1 MSKQSQDALAA
12 VERIVFQSSKPVVV
26 ALTGGWGEGKTH
38 FWKEVVI
45 PSHSGKRPG
54 YVSVFGAESLAVI
67 RERVAMAGSH
77 LSDLAESGK
86 VPEWLQKFSAPV
98 ASGVRKAANFWG
110 AKIGISDSIAVEML
124 QSFGLRQ
131 GWIVCLD
138 DVERLSEKVGFEN
151 FLGYVTELRDKW
163 HLKVVLIYNREP
175 IDKDTESP
183 FHLYEEKVIDRSI
196 AFALDLTDV
205 VNLVFKEVRI
215 PTVDVCG
222 DVLKRSQVLS
232 LRNIRILVKARNYF
246 EEVSHI
252 LGVNAE
258 PEYLRAALASLLL
271 FSYIKFSS
279 QKPDSLTFEM
289 LAKHS
294 EWEDRFRKAAA
305 EGGGKDV
312 PTAGLAKELLQQYQY
327 TVTDDMDRLLMS
339 FVQTDIL
346 NADELRKL
354 HGQYQNDEIKRQ
366 ATKQLHDVI
375 DTYYHG
381 TMRDNPVELCDAL
394 EVALAPYLPHIPA
407 GELDFS
413 LVVLNAFGREAKAR
427 EIFDDFK
434 RIRGQDF
441 VQLDPDDIFMTGP
454 YSYAP
459 LNDYLQGAK
468 KVQDVDKRSI
478 EAVMTSAFAN
488 RFIGSEDC
496 ARLAEFS
503 VDDLVAYLLA
513 HDQPK
518 LTSKLGVLA
527 KDGNGQVRALALG
540 AAKKIAATSPL
551 NRMRMQGMGL
561 LREENGTSS

>member
-1 MSKQSQDALAA
+1 MSKQSQDALAS
-12 VERIVFQSSKPVVV
+12 VERVVFQSSKPVVV

-38 FWKEVVI
+38 FWKEVVV
-45 PSHSGKRPG
+45 PSHQGKRPG

-77 LSDLAESGK
+77 LSDLAESGI
-86 VPEWLQKFSAPV
+86 VPEWLQKISGPV
-98 ASGVRKAANFWG
+98 ASGARKAATYWG
-110 AKIGISDSIAVEML
+110 AKFGVSDSIAVEML
-124 QSFGLRQ
+124 QSFALKP
-131 GWIVCLD
+131 GWVICLD

-163 HLKVVLIYNREP
+163 KLKVVLIYNREP
-175 IDKDTESP
+175 IDKDAKSP
-183 FHLYEEKVIDRSI
+183 FHVYEEKVIDRSI

-205 VNLVFKEVRI
+205 VDLVFKDVRI

-222 DVLKRSQVLS
+222 DVIKRCQVLS

-252 LGVNAE
+252 LGVDAE
-258 PEYLRAALASLLL
+258 PEYLRAALSSLLL
-271 FSYIKFSS
+271 FSYMKFSS

-312 PTAGLAKELLQQYQY
+312 PTASLAKELLQQYQY
-327 TVTDDMDRLLMS
+327 TVTDNMDRLLMS
-339 FVQTDIL
+339 FVQTDVL
-346 NADELRKL
+346 NADELRNL
-354 HGQYQNDEIKRQ
+354 HAQYQNDEIKRR
-366 ATKQLHDVI
+366 ATKQLHDVF

-381 TMRDNPVELCDAL
+381 TMRNNPTELCDAL
-394 EVALAPYLPHIPA
+394 EAALPPYLPYIPA

-413 LVVLNAFGREAKAR
+413 LVVLKAFGRGAKAK

-441 VQLDPDDIFMTGP
+441 EQLDPHDILMTGP

-459 LNDYLQGAK
+459 LKNYLQALK
-468 KVQDVDKRSI
+468 KGQDVDQRSL
-478 EAVMTSAFAN
+478 EAVMASAFAN
-488 RFIGSEDC
+488 RFIDSNDG

-503 VDDLVAYLLA
+503 TDDLVAYLLN

-518 LTSKLGVLA
+518 VTSKLAVLA
-527 KDGNGQVRALALG
+527 QDANTKVQALALG
-540 AAKKIAATSPL
+540 AAEKIAAISPL
-551 NRMRMQGMGL
+551 NRMRMEGMGL
-561 LREENGTSS
+561 LRKRDP